1 MSVTINDTAKPEDM
15 QILDTKR
22 TTGNPS
28 LLIITPLTAPLNDKK
43 NN

>member
-22 TTGNPS
+22 ATGNPN
-28 LLIITPLTAPLNDKK
+28 LLIITPLTTPLK
-43 NN
+43 